1 MQNVRGRH
9 FLYGEWMNFSENS
22 YENVSKTMNFYT
34 FYADNP
40 INCVRLKFYK

>member
-22 YENVSKTMNFYT
+22 YENVSKTECGGRRM
-34 FYADNP
+34 A
-40 INCVRLKFYK
+40 